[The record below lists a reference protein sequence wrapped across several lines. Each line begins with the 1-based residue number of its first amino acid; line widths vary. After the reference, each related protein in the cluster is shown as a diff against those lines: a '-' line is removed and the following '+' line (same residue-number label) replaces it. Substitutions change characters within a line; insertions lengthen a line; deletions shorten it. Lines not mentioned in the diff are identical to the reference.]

1 MLKVL
6 IIDDDSI
13 VLFIQEKMLK
23 KYGVTDAPI
32 PFQDANKAIAFLR
45 VQESEDIFL
54 ILLDIN
60 MPGMNGWDFLD
71 EIKAMEIS
79 EKVFVLLVTSSI
91 DSYDKEKAEKYK
103 NVISFIEKPISADN
117 CIKIKEHPELKQFF
131 KG

>member
-32 PFQDANKAIAFLR
+32 SFQDARKAIAFLKI
-45 VQESEDIFL
+45 QKPEDIFL

-71 EIKAMEIS
+71 EIKEMEIS
-79 EKVFVLLVTSSI
+79 EKVFVFMVTSSI
-91 DSYDKEKAEKYK
+91 DSYDKEKAKKYK

-117 CIKIKEHPELKQFF
+117 CIKIKEHPELKQFLV
-131 KG
+131 G

>member
-32 PFQDANKAIAFLR
+32 SFQDARKAIAFLKN
-45 VQESEDIFL
+45 QKSEDIFL

-71 EIKAMEIS
+71 EIKGMEIS
-79 EKVFVLLVTSSI
+79 EKVYVFMVTSSI
-91 DSYDKEKAEKYK
+91 DSYDKEKAKNYK

-117 CIKIKEHPELKQFF
+117 CIKIKEHPELKQFLIS
-131 KG
+131 

>member
-32 PFQDANKAIAFLR
+32 SFQYAREAIAFLKN
-45 VQESEDIFL
+45 QKSEDIFL

-60 MPGMNGWDFLD
+60 MPGMNGWDFLE
-71 EIKAMEIS
+71 EIKEMEIS
-79 EKVFVLLVTSSI
+79 EKAYVFMVTSSI
-91 DSYDKEKAEKYK
+91 DNYDKEKAKKYK
-103 NVISFIEKPISADN
+103 NVVCFIEKPISAEN
-117 CIKIKEHPELKQFF
+117 CITIKEHPELKQFIL
-131 KG
+131 G